1 VDTGL
6 VLFESLA
13 LGVVVGAILS
23 VFGAGGSLL
32 ATPTLVFLFGLQ
44 VPIATLTTLI
54 VVGSSSLIGAV
65 SRIRHGEAKVKL
77 GLQISVF
84 GLPGTLLGATLA
96 RYIPDWV
103 TLCLLV
109 MMMFYAGISI
119 YRGPAVRSL
128 IEVSHSKFLI
138 AFIASAIGFLTG
150 LLGIG
155 GGILLV
161 PALVLFLATPTAIAI
176 GTSLI
181 SISTTAIFALLL
193 RSSEFSSLPLIEVV
207 VITLA
212 SIGAVLAVAPLAR
225 RMRGRALDKFF
236 AIFLFVIGVL
246 TYLATVFAW

>member
-1 VDTGL
+1 MDTGL

-54 VVGSSSLIGAV
+54 IVGSSSLIGAV
-65 SRIRHGEAKVKL
+65 SRVRHGELNVKL

-84 GLPGTLLGATLA
+84 GFPGTLLGAMLT
-96 RYIPDWV
+96 RFIPDWL

-109 MMMFYAGISI
+109 VVIFYAGISI
-119 YRGPAVRSL
+119 LRGPAVSSNVEITR
-128 IEVSHSKFLI
+128 SKFLVPV
-138 AFIASAIGFLTG
+138 IASAIGFLTG

-161 PALVLFLATPTAIAI
+161 PALVLFLAIPTGIAI

-181 SISTTAIFALLL
+181 SISTTAIFALVL
-193 RSSEFSSLPLIEVV
+193 RSAEFSKLPLIEVV

-212 SIGAVLAVAPLAR
+212 SIVAVLAVAPLAR
-225 RMRGRALDKFF
+225 RMRGKVIDRYF
-236 AIFLFVIGVL
+236 AIFLLVVGIL
-246 TYLATVFAW
+246 TFLGTLSNG